1 MGLGLLT
8 GPWTAVHL
16 LGPKA
21 PPRGGVLQT
30 VPHMP
35 RLSLRRLPGCGGQA
49 PWGRAGGRG
58 SQSCF
63 PIFQFRWTVGTI
75 TRLMPLTESAG
86 EKELKLPQCQP
97 PCKGEP
103 GGLALWPAPGR
114 KKEMFFH
121 RTREAKEP
129 WLIKEKRRGK
139 NLPPPPSLS
148 HMHQAKPHS
157 LHSPSL
163 PHSASFLRYQRLSSS
178 LQREGKLQGPKLH
191 ISQST
196 CHRAKA

>member
-1 MGLGLLT
+1 MDSCPSAGAQSPTQRRGS
-8 GPWTAVHL
+8 PDCPPYAEAVTQE
-16 LGPKA
+16 A
-21 PPRGGVLQT
+21 
-30 VPHMP
+30 P
-35 RLSLRRLPGCGGQA
+35 RLWRPGSTGQ
-49 PWGRAGGRG
+49 GGGRG

-63 PIFQFRWTVGTI
+63 PIFQFRCTVGTM

-103 GGLALWPAPGR
+103 GGLALWPAPER
-114 KKEMFFH
+114 KKEMSFH
-121 RTREAKEP
+121 RTRDAKEP

-148 HMHQAKPHS
+148 HVHRAKPHS
-157 LHSPSL
+157 PHSPSL
-163 PHSASFLRYQRLSSS
+163 PHSASFLQYQRLSSS
-178 LQREGKLQGPKLH
+178 LQQEGKLQGPKLH